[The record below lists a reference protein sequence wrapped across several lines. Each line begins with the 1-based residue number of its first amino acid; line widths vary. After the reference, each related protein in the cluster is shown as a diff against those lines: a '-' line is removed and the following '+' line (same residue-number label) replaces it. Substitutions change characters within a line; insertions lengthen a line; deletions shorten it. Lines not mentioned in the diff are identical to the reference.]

1 MNEKHV
7 VAVFLKNNGTVL
19 ILKRSRQADTYSG
32 RWSGVS
38 GTVTDGTPLK
48 QALKE
53 IETGTGLKGG
63 EVKFLKAGKE
73 FSLSD
78 RQGSVRWVV
87 HPFLFQAVV
96 PRNVRIG
103 ECHCDFKWIK
113 PVDLELYE
121 TVPALD
127 EALSRVL

>member
-7 VAVFLKNNGTVL
+7 VTVFLKNNGTVL
-19 ILKRSRQADTYSG
+19 ILKRSRQAESYG
-32 RWSGVS
+32 GKWSGVS
-38 GTVTDGTPLK
+38 GAVTNGSPLM
-48 QALKE
+48 QALRE
-53 IETGTGLKGG
+53 IEAGTGLKGA

-78 RQGSVRWVV
+78 RRGDVRWVI
-87 HPFLFQAVV
+87 HPFLFQAVT
-96 PRNVRIG
+96 PRNVQIG

-113 PVDLELYE
+113 PIDLELYE